1 MKPYTRVRLAERE
14 EISCELAA
22 GSRLR
27 VMDRQLGRAPSTIGR
42 ELRRAERTRSTY
54 RATRGQHVARRSAQ
68 RPRKLL
74 TYPNL
79 RLEKIA
85 FLTRLIQAR
94 RDTHFP
100 MHRSRIVQ
108 APMYPRAYSSN
119 FDLFAA

>member
-74 TYPNL
+74 AYPHL
-79 RLEKIA
+79 QA
-85 FLTRLIQAR
+85 SVHAQLTQRWSTEHIAR
-94 RDTHFP
+94 RLK
-100 MHRSRIVQ
+100 V
-108 APMYPRAYSSN
+108 A
-119 FDLFAA
+119 